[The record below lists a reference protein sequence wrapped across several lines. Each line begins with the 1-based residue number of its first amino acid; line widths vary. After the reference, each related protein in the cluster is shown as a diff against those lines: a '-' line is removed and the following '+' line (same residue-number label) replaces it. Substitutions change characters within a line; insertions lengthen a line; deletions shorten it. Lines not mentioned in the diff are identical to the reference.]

1 MISIKGRWTGLT
13 LLAEKGDF
21 VVHLKVFRWICCLL
35 LLTTTT
41 LVADELAP
49 SPVLLIR
56 SAEVEQKLLLS
67 DLDKLP
73 QQQAHF
79 QAAWGPEGLWQGV
92 YLHDLLAHFQLENY
106 QDIRLNALNDYRI
119 RITQSDI
126 AKGQPVLATRFNG
139 EPIPLERNGPVI
151 LIWPEQAQQ
160 ALDGTSP
167 LALWIWSLF
176 EIRVLR

>member
-1 MISIKGRWTGLT
+1 M
-13 LLAEKGDF
+13 
-21 VVHLKVFRWICCLL
+21 VHLTEFRWLCCLL
-35 LLTTTT
+35 LFITTT
-41 LVADELAP
+41 LVADEVTQ

-56 SAEVEQKLLLS
+56 SAELEQKLWLH
-67 DLDKLP
+67 DLDNLP
-73 QQQAHF
+73 QQQARF
-79 QAAWGPEGLWQGV
+79 QAAWGPDGLWQGV
-92 YLHDLLAHFQLENY
+92 YLHDLLAHFQLDGH

-119 RITQSDI
+119 RITQNDI

-167 LALWIWSLF
+167 LALWIWSLA